1 MVAKKTKEQQSSG
14 FLTDHNGV
22 PSSKRLFALG
32 LLIIGVAMGIFLFTF
47 DVLNNDINFNT
58 AYNVFQTFLIAG
70 SSILGLSTIDKLQ
83 NIFTAIKKT
92 PPK

>member
-1 MVAKKTKEQQSSG
+1 MTDEVTNKPT
-14 FLTDHNGV
+14 FLTDSDGT

-32 LLIIGVAMGIFLFTF
+32 LLTVGLAMGIFLFMY

-83 NIFTAIKKT
+83 NIFTGIKKS
-92 PPK
+92 PPKE